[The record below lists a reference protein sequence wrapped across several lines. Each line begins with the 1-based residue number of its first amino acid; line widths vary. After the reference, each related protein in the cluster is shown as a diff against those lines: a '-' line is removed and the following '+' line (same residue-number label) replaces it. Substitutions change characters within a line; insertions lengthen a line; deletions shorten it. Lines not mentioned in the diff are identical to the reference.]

1 MSNRILLVEDEINL
15 QHALKLNLEL
25 EGYHVEVASTGPDA
39 VKIFK
44 EQKFNLVI
52 LDIMLPEMDGF
63 MVCENI
69 RLFDANTPILFLSAK
84 NQGHDRITGLKKG
97 GDDYLTKPFELEE
110 LLLRISKL
118 IEKSN
123 NIKQIMQNMVP
134 RVYEFGNCWINFE
147 NLEAQGVKG
156 RFYLTKKEA
165 QLMKLLIENK
175 NQVVS
180 REHILKVVWDYVVI
194 PNTRTI
200 DNFILSLRKYFEE
213 DPKLPV
219 YIHSVRGIGYR
230 FVDNSANS
238 LQNPIEK
245 AAS

>member
-1 MSNRILLVEDEINL
+1 MNKRILLVEDELNL
-15 QHALKLNLEL
+15 QHALKLNMEM
-25 EGYHVEVASTGPDA
+25 EGFHVEIAKTGPEA
-39 VKIFK
+39 VKLFK
-44 EQKFNLVI
+44 EQKFHLVV
-52 LDIMLPEMDGF
+52 LDVMLPDMDGF

-69 RLFDANTPILFLSAK
+69 RLFDKTTPILFLTAK
-84 NQGHDRITGLKKG
+84 NQGQDRINGLKKG

-110 LLLRISKL
+110 LMLRINKL

-123 NIKQIMQNMVP
+123 NIKQVMQNMVP
-134 RVYEFGNCWINFE
+134 KVYHFGNCWINFE
-147 NLEAQGVKG
+147 SLEAKGVNG
-156 RFYLTKKEA
+156 TFHLTKKEA
-165 QLMKLLIENK
+165 QLIKLLIENK

-219 YIHSVRGIGYR
+219 YIQSVRGIGYR
-230 FVDNSANS
+230 FVEHNSNT
-238 LQNPIEK
+238 NPVDK
-245 AAS
+245 VA